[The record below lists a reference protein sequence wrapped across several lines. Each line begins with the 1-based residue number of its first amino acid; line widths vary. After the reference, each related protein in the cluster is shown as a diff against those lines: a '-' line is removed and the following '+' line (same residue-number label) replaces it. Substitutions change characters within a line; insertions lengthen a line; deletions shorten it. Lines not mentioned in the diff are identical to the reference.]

1 MSNTAERYRK
11 VAGQFTRTADGVP
24 DGAWDN
30 PAPCEGWVA
39 RDVVR
44 HLVEWFPP
52 FLQQGAGLALPSGPS
67 VDEDPAASWR
77 VMSDGVQAV
86 LDDPTTESRRFSH
99 PQAGEHALPDAI
111 DMFFLG
117 DVLIHTWDLAR
128 ATEQDETLDR
138 AEVEA
143 MFAGIQPFDEVLRS
157 SGHYGPRVTVPDD
170 ADVQTKL
177 IAFTGRQP

>member
-1 MSNTAERYRK
+1 MAKAHACCSA
-11 VAGQFTRTADGVP
+11 
-24 DGAWDN
+24 
-30 PAPCEGWVA
+30 A
-39 RDVVR
+39 RSSSPR
-44 HLVEWFPP
+44 
-52 FLQQGAGLALPSGPS
+52 
-67 VDEDPAASWR
+67 
-77 VMSDGVQAV
+77 
-86 LDDPTTESRRFSH
+86 
-99 PQAGEHALPDAI
+99 
-111 DMFFLG
+111 
-117 DVLIHTWDLAR
+117 AR